1 MLYRPNEIQPDEQTL
16 KERLVPLLKEWS
28 QPLLLIGAFLIFNF
42 FFPRYAVEGASMEPQ
57 LHDTD
62 RLLGSHLPVMTGEI
76 ERGEVVV
83 LSSPVDGTRVVK
95 RVIGLPGETVVVT
108 GGVVFINSEPLDE
121 PYIMEAPRYAGT
133 WQLGDN
139 QYFVLGDNRNHS
151 YDSADY
157 GPVDADLLQGV
168 IEFRWWPP
176 DALGGFPIPS
186 YSDLR

>member
-1 MLYRPNEIQPDEQTL
+1 MFYQPGDIQPDELTW
-16 KERLVPLLKEWS
+16 KERLVPLVKEWS
-28 QPLLLIGAFLIFNF
+28 QPLLLIAAFLLLNF

-57 LHDTD
+57 LHETD
-62 RLLGSHLPVMTGEI
+62 RLLGSHLPAITGDI

-95 RVIGLPGETVVVT
+95 RVIGLPGETVTVFD
-108 GGVVFINSEPLDE
+108 GVVFINGEPLDE
-121 PYIMEAPRYAGT
+121 PYIMEAPRYTGS
-133 WQLGDN
+133 WHLGDD

-157 GPVDADLLQGV
+157 GPVAASLLQGV

-176 DALGGFPIPS
+176 SALGGFPIPN
-186 YSDLR
+186 YTDLK